1 MVEYKLHCFINSS
14 RNDSTESN
22 KKRAFYEKKE
32 KTKNENIKNIV
43 NKTKLFILII
53 FYVKLQISIC
63 ENPIITLKIQKG
75 DNSIINKNFKNYISE
90 VYINDANMTKI
101 ETSYN
106 FIEDENTVKIILN
119 SQITNC
125 NKMFMDCKKILEI
138 NFSNFDASNITY
150 LSETFKNCEKLISLN
165 LSDWDISKVTQIS
178 SLFENCKELTSIELP
193 DFTKSEL
200 NAINRVF
207 SSCNKL
213 ESINLSRINTSKV
226 TNMEY
231 LFNSCGQLAS
241 LDLSNFDTSKVTNMA
256 YLFSGCSK
264 LTSLNLSNFET
275 SKVTNMAYLFNS
287 CGGLT
292 FLDLFNF
299 NTSNVTN
306 MGNLFNGCGKL
317 TSLDLSNFDTSKV
330 TNMASLFSGCSK
342 LTSLNISSFD
352 TSKVTNMASLFNNC
366 GGLTSLDLSSFDT
379 SKVTNMANM
388 FRSCNKLTS
397 LNLSNFDTSNLID
410 CNHMFNDIQFK
421 YLDLSSFNTSKVKNA
436 EAMFLNCQQL
446 ISLDLSNFDTSQI
459 TNFKEFLKECRAM
472 TYLDISNFNT
482 SSCTNM
488 DRMFSHCA
496 SLTSLDLTHFDTS
509 KVTDMHKMFSEC
521 FIMTDLNISNFNTSK
536 VEKMDYMFSNDYL
549 LTSLD
554 LSSFT
559 MESAYNITY
568 MFNNTPK
575 LEFINLSNSKP
586 NDDIK
591 ISNIF
596 IGTPKNLVICAESDI
611 ISQQKIINCGI
622 ISCSDNWREYQ
633 NKINSDDNQCVN
645 NCSMLNNKFEYLSK
659 CVNTCPDSLYIDEY
673 HLKCVDVC
681 PSSTYTVDNK
691 CEKCHPDCKTC
702 NGPYNDTNSNCT
714 SCLSSDKYLED
725 GNCIDNNILIKL
737 YNKDKYIDIAS
748 LYNTTNNTLVYN
760 IIKENLLPLYDPEK
774 DFEVISEA
782 VEDVVFQITT
792 SKNQLKALYNT
803 SLNNYSLSI
812 LDISNCEAILKEK
825 YNLNENVD
833 LILLKKEKQSSK
845 PSEKEVQLEIYEPY
859 SKTKLNLS
867 FCENTNINIYV
878 KADLSNEI
886 KNSYEKLKSLG
897 YDMFNIDDSFY
908 QDICIEYTSEGNTDI
923 ILSDRINY
931 LYNNDDTKCQPNCK
945 LSKYSEELQYLN
957 CSCDINEEVNN
968 MNEKFSSKKVFESFF
983 SVLKYSNYKVLKCY
997 NLVFTKYLITKN
1009 IGGIIVFA
1017 FIIIYMLCF
1026 IIFIIKG
1033 INPLKNKL
1041 ESKKE
1046 KENIYNN
1053 NNSNSINQNHI
1064 NININ
1069 IDVFKDIDKHLNI
1082 FNPPKRKSCNNY
1094 KINEIINDIND
1105 DIKDNINKN
1114 KNKDNSK
1121 KKFKKVKS
1129 QKKRKDQNNFR

>member
-1 MVEYKLHCFINSS
+1 M
-14 RNDSTESN
+14 
-22 KKRAFYEKKE
+22 
-32 KTKNENIKNIV
+32 
-43 NKTKLFILII
+43 
-53 FYVKLQISIC
+53 
-63 ENPIITLKIQKG
+63 
-75 DNSIINKNFKNYISE
+75 
-90 VYINDANMTKI
+90 
-101 ETSYN
+101 
-106 FIEDENTVKIILN
+106 
-119 SQITNC
+119 
-125 NKMFMDCKKILEI
+125 
-138 NFSNFDASNITY
+138 
-150 LSETFKNCEKLISLN
+150 
-165 LSDWDISKVTQIS
+165 
-178 SLFENCKELTSIELP
+178 
-193 DFTKSEL
+193 
-200 NAINRVF
+200 
-207 SSCNKL
+207 
-213 ESINLSRINTSKV
+213 
-226 TNMEY
+226 
-231 LFNSCGQLAS
+231 
-241 LDLSNFDTSKVTNMA
+241 
-256 YLFSGCSK
+256 
-264 LTSLNLSNFET
+264 
-275 SKVTNMAYLFNS
+275 
-287 CGGLT
+287 
-292 FLDLFNF
+292 
-299 NTSNVTN
+299 
-306 MGNLFNGCGKL
+306 
-317 TSLDLSNFDTSKV
+317 
-330 TNMASLFSGCSK
+330 
-342 LTSLNISSFD
+342 
-352 TSKVTNMASLFNNC
+352 
-366 GGLTSLDLSSFDT
+366 
-379 SKVTNMANM
+379 
-388 FRSCNKLTS
+388 
-397 LNLSNFDTSNLID
+397 
-410 CNHMFNDIQFK
+410 
-421 YLDLSSFNTSKVKNA
+421 
-436 EAMFLNCQQL
+436 
-446 ISLDLSNFDTSQI
+446 
-459 TNFKEFLKECRAM
+459 
-472 TYLDISNFNT
+472 
-482 SSCTNM
+482 
-488 DRMFSHCA
+488 
-496 SLTSLDLTHFDTS
+496 
-509 KVTDMHKMFSEC
+509 
-521 FIMTDLNISNFNTSK
+521 
-536 VEKMDYMFSNDYL
+536 
-549 LTSLD
+549 
-554 LSSFT
+554 
-559 MESAYNITY
+559 
-568 MFNNTPK
+568 
-575 LEFINLSNSKP
+575 
-586 NDDIK
+586 
-591 ISNIF
+591 
-596 IGTPKNLVICAESDI
+596 ICAESDI

-681 PSSTYTVDNK
+681 PNSTYIVDNK

-714 SCLSSDKYLED
+714 SCISSDKYLED

-1041 ESKKE
+1041 ELKKE

-1121 KKFKKVKS
+1121 KRFKKVKS
-1129 QKKRKDQNNFR
+1129 QKKEKKGKKKKKEKIKVISDKILLSNKCDNSFNKINDVSILKFKNEKITSKINKKNEIELEEKLDNFELNELDYYEAIKLDNRTLIQIYWSILRREHPILFTFFACDDYNLIYIKLVRFIFLITTDMVMNVFFFSDESMHQLYVNYGKYDFIQQIPQILYSTVISKLIEIFLCYLSLTDRPIYQIKNFLLKISLRKLKFIYKYIKLKLIFFFLFTFILIIFYWYVVAAFCSVYKNTQIAFIKDWICSVLLGFAIPFIIYLIPSSLRICAIKKNNCKGSIFVYKLSEIIPFF